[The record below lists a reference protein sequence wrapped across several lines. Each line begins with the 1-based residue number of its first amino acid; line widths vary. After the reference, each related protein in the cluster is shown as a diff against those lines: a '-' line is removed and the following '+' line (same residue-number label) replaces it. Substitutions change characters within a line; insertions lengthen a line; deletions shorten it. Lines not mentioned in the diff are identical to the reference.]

1 MSSFLEKKKPT
12 WIFNRKVLHH
22 PLNDV
27 RPCVG
32 SEQRALRYRGTKML
46 QVGSVGS
53 RTQLTSDDA
62 GNFGHEAFDCPDGD
76 AFRLILDESD
86 DVFDLQKKEDK

>member
-1 MSSFLEKKKPT
+1 
-12 WIFNRKVLHH
+12 
-22 PLNDV
+22 
-27 RPCVG
+27 
-32 SEQRALRYRGTKML
+32 ML